1 MTVWGQAIV
10 PSLKTAFLS
19 IGVTLQVRPMT
30 HDMLKNT
37 LAAFGA
43 RVSIISIP
51 AVCFPW
57 PENRDMCRRN
67 HSVHGESQVTKV
79 CVTALINNTYH
90 AQVHYSREG
99 STDDLV
105 VDSRPSDAL
114 NLAVRFGAPV
124 YVNKVVADKM
134 ASPLHSFERKS
145 EAPSEIVKS
154 CKDALKRYHDP
165 TVVHKINLEIA
176 IAENRFEDATQ

>member
-1 MTVWGQAIV
+1 
-10 PSLKTAFLS
+10 
-19 IGVTLQVRPMT
+19 MT

-43 RVSIISIP
+43 RVSPIEISL
-51 AVCFPW
+51 VCYPW
-57 PENRDMCRRN
+57 PENRDEYRKD
-67 HSVHGESQVTKV
+67 HSVHGALQVTKV

-134 ASPLHSFERKS
+134 ASPMHSFERKS